1 MGVTRPFLLFLISVS
16 AVSAQSVRVYSEFER
31 IDPFGNIVPADRAE
45 EPREIL
51 SPAIVRNGWT
61 SFQVAVSLPQDRSC
75 KLFLGQ
81 NPDHAVRAEMYKTVF
96 VRVGEQW
103 IPDGLE
109 PLSAPE
115 DGPVGEAPAQVA
127 GQTTVVYWMDLWAD
141 RAAPVR
147 RTRLEVQL
155 NCGDEWTIY
164 PMELRIQAA
173 RVPAQAGA
181 LEPVGD
187 AATASSDS
195 ARGPL
200 RSYLCGGAV
209 AGKGDD
215 ASGPA
220 TIRRMIRRNARQ
232 DAAIAR
238 SLENGEG
245 RPAVAGVLLAAMGVQ
260 DRAAWCAA
268 PSTASAELGAEWY
281 LRVRD
286 ALYRAAGHAVTG
298 AK

>member
-1 MGVTRPFLLFLISVS
+1 MS
-16 AVSAQSVRVYSEFER
+16 ALSAQSVRVYSEFER

-51 SPAIVRNGWT
+51 SPAVVRNGWT

-81 NPDHAVRAEMYKTVF
+81 NPDNAVRAEMYKAVF

-115 DGPVGEAPAQVA
+115 NGPVGEAPSQVP
-127 GQTTVVYWMDLWAD
+127 GQSTVVYWMDLWAD
-141 RAAPVR
+141 RGAPVR

-164 PMELRIQAA
+164 PLELRIQAA

-181 LEPVGD
+181 LEAVGGV
-187 AATASSDS
+187 AAASSDS

-200 RSYLCGGAV
+200 RSYLCGGDPGGSD
-209 AGKGDD
+209 AG
-215 ASGPA
+215 GPA

-238 SLENGEG
+238 SLEAGEG
-245 RPAVAGVLLAAMGVQ
+245 RPAVVGEMLTAVGAR
-260 DRAAWCAA
+260 DRAAWCAS
-268 PSTASAELGAEWY
+268 PTAAAGELGAEWY

-286 ALYRAAGHAVTG
+286 ALYRSAGHAVSG